1 MPYFY
6 KKQLTLPFDEAL
18 QKTKE
23 ALDAQDFGV
32 LMELDISGALNKKIN
47 AVMGKYVILGACSP
61 KHAYE
66 AIKAEID
73 IGLLLPCN
81 IAVYQDGNKVFASA
95 IMPSVAMSIVE
106 SPELINIAIEIE
118 GKLKSVIDLI

>member
-1 MPYFY
+1 MKYFY
-6 KKQLTLPFDEAL
+6 KKQLVLSFDEAL

-23 ALDAQDFGV
+23 ILGVQDFGI
-32 LMELDISGALNKKIN
+32 LMELDISGTLYKKIN
-47 AVMGKYVILGACSP
+47 AVMGKYVILGVCSP

-66 AIKAEID
+66 AIKSEMD

-81 IAVYQDGNKVFASA
+81 VVVYQNMDKVYVSA

-106 SPELINIAIEIE
+106 SPELASIAKEIE
-118 GKLKSVIDLI
+118 GRLKSVIDLI